1 MKEKNFITENFM
13 LQSSFAQK
21 LYHSYAKDLP
31 IIDYHNH
38 LSPKSIAK
46 NKTIKNITAAW
57 LKEDHYKWRAMRA
70 NGVDE
75 IYITSS
81 ASSHKEKFIKWAE
94 TVPKTLRNPLFH
106 WTHLELKR
114 YFNIDEILTKEN
126 AERIYK
132 ETNQVLKQK
141 TPLQLLEDM
150 KVEVICTTD
159 DPIDSLQ
166 YHSELK
172 EQDLYTKVLPTF
184 RSDNLLL
191 IENSI
196 FLSYIN
202 KLESVV
208 NFKCK
213 DLASLLDAIDLRIDF
228 FEKNGCKLSDYGING
243 AFNFVS
249 FSNKEVDVIFKKRI
263 KKENLSKLEVAKFKS
278 CILLHLAKKYHEK
291 NWAQQY
297 HLGALRNNN
306 DRLQKLVGSDAGCDS
321 IADVSMIES
330 LSKFLNTLN
339 SKNRL
344 AKTITYNL
352 NPAQNETFATMM
364 GNFQNSDYPG
374 KMQWG
379 SAWWFLDQKDGI
391 EKQLNC
397 LSNIGLISNF
407 IGMLTDSRSLLSFPR
422 HEYFRRILC
431 NVIGDDVEKG
441 LLPKDLSFLGSMI
454 QDICYYNAKKY
465 FNFNNK
471 SV

>member
-1 MKEKNFITENFM
+1 MKVKNFITENFM
-13 LQSSFAQK
+13 LQSSFAQE
-21 LYHSYAKDLP
+21 LYHTFAQDLP

-38 LSPKSIAK
+38 LSPKKIAR
-46 NKTIKNITAAW
+46 NKPLKNITIAW

-81 ASSHKEKFIKWAE
+81 ASSHKEKFIKWAK

-114 YFNIDEILTKEN
+114 YFNIDELLTAEN
-126 AERIYK
+126 AERIYEK
-132 ETNQVLKQK
+132 ANAELKQK
-141 TPLQLLEDM
+141 TPRQLLKEM

-166 YHSELK
+166 YHQELR
-172 EQDLYTKVLPTF
+172 EQNLYTKVLPTF
-184 RSDNLLL
+184 RSDNLFL
-191 IENSI
+191 IENSNFI
-196 FLSYIN
+196 TYI
-202 KLESVV
+202 KGLARAV
-208 NFKCK
+208 NFKCN
-213 DLASLLDAIDLRIDF
+213 DLESLLNAIDLRIDF

-243 AFNFVS
+243 AFNYVD
-249 FSNKEVDVIFKKRI
+249 FSKKEVDIIFKKRI
-263 KKENLSKLEVAKFKS
+263 KKESLSELEIAKFKS
-278 CILLHLAKKYHEK
+278 CLLLHLAKKYYEK
-291 NWAQQY
+291 NWVQQY

-306 DRLQKLVGSDAGCDS
+306 NRLQKLVGADAGSDS
-321 IADVSMIES
+321 ITDVPMIES

-339 SKNRL
+339 STNQL

-352 NPAQNETFATMM
+352 NPAQNETFAAMI

-441 LLPKDLSFLGSMI
+441 LLPKDLPFLGNMI
-454 QDICYYNAKKY
+454 QDICYYNAKNY
-465 FNFNNK
+465 FNFNN
-471 SV
+471 